1 MLRISISKLTDG
13 AAVLNLEGL
22 LRGRFAEELRK
33 TCAPILAAGSQL
45 TLDLSQVTFIDA
57 QGVAVLRELE
67 KNHVSFSNPS
77 SFVSEVLK
85 GAAL

>member
-1 MLRISISKLTDG
+1 MLRISITKLADG
-13 AAVLNLEGL
+13 AAVLSLEGL
-22 LRGRFAEELRK
+22 VRGRFAEELRK
-33 TCAPILAAGSQL
+33 TCEPILAEGSHV

-67 KNHVSFSNPS
+67 KSNVVFSNPS

-85 GAAL
+85 EMGL